1 MMPRKHPAGATDPSR
16 IDQQRGGSWSTMATP
31 GIERH
36 EFGATADGTPVERFI
51 LTNQNGVTVALLSL
65 GCIIQSVD
73 APDRDGAFA
82 NVALGFSRLDDYLTN
97 LPFFGCV
104 AGRYANR
111 IAGGRFELDGEQYQ
125 LVVNERTNTLH
136 GGKQGFNRFVWD
148 AAPLSEDRL
157 GVAFRRISPDG
168 EEGFPGSLDITVT
181 YELSDQNDLSI
192 DYRATT
198 DKPTVVNLTN
208 HTYFNLAGEG
218 NGSIESHRLQI
229 DASAFTPVDAALIPT
244 GELRSVAGTP
254 FDFRFGKLIGQGLR
268 SDDEQIRLAG
278 GFDHNFVLD
287 GDGLRRAAVLAHSGS
302 GRNLTVQTTKPGV
315 QFYAGN
321 FLNGALY
328 GPSGRAYRQSD
339 GLALETQFFPNSP
352 NEPSF
357 PTPVLRSGD
366 EYLHQTILT
375 FGVESD

>member
-1 MMPRKHPAGATDPSR
+1 
-16 IDQQRGGSWSTMATP
+16 MATP

-36 EFGATADGTPVERFI
+36 EFGVTAEGETVERFV
-51 LTNQNGVTVALLSL
+51 LTNQSGVTVALLSL
-65 GCIIQSVD
+65 GCIIQSID

-82 NVALGFSRLDDYLTN
+82 NIALGFSRLEDYLTN

-111 IAGGRFELDGEQYQ
+111 IAEGRFELDGEGHQ

-136 GGKQGFNRFVWD
+136 GGKQGFNRFVWE
-148 AAPLSEDRL
+148 ATPLGGGRI
-157 GVAFRRISPDG
+157 GVVFHRVSPDG
-168 EEGFPGSLDITVT
+168 EEGFPGALDVTVT
-181 YELSDQNDLSI
+181 YELSDQNELSI

-208 HTYFNLAGEG
+208 HSYFNLAGEG
-218 NGSIESHRLQI
+218 NGTIETHRLQI

-244 GELRSVAGTP
+244 GEIRPVAGTP
-254 FDFRFGKLIGQGLR
+254 FDFRFGKLVGQGLR
-268 SDDEQIRLAG
+268 SDDEQIRLAT

-287 GDGLRRAAVLAHSGS
+287 GDGLKLAAVLSHSGT
-302 GRNLTVQTTKPGV
+302 GRQMTVQTTKPGV

-357 PTPVLRSGD
+357 PTPILRPGE
-366 EYLHQTILT
+366 EYYHQTILS

>member
-1 MMPRKHPAGATDPSR
+1 
-16 IDQQRGGSWSTMATP
+16 MATP

-36 EFGATADGTPVERFI
+36 EFGATSDGETVERFV
-51 LTNQNGVTVALLSL
+51 LTNQSGVTVALLSL
-65 GCIIQSVD
+65 GCIIQSID

-82 NVALGFSRLDDYLTN
+82 NVALGFNRLDDYLTN
-97 LPFFGCV
+97 LPFFGCI
-104 AGRYANR
+104 AGRFANR
-111 IAGGRFELDGEQYQ
+111 IAAGQFELDGERYQ
-125 LVVNERTNTLH
+125 LATNERANTLH
-136 GGKQGFNRFVWD
+136 GGMQGFNRFVWD
-148 AAPLSEDRL
+148 ADLLEDGRT
-157 GVAFRRISPDG
+157 GVAFHRVSPDG
-168 EEGFPGSLDITVT
+168 EEGFPGALDVTVT
-181 YELSDQNDLSI
+181 YELSEQDDLTI

-198 DKPTVVNLTN
+198 EKPTVVNLTN
-208 HTYFNLAGEG
+208 HSYFNLAGEG
-218 NGSIESHRLQI
+218 NGTIETHRLQI

-244 GELRSVAGTP
+244 GEIRPVAGTP

-268 SDDEQIRLAG
+268 SDDEQIRLAT

-287 GDGLRRAAVLAHSGS
+287 GDGLKQAAVLAHPGS
-302 GRNLTVQTTKPGV
+302 GRTLTIQTTKPGI

-357 PTPVLRSGD
+357 PSPVLRPGA
-366 EYLHQTILT
+366 EYRHQTILT
-375 FGVESD
+375 FGTEDE

>member
-1 MMPRKHPAGATDPSR
+1 
-16 IDQQRGGSWSTMATP
+16 MAIP
-31 GIERH
+31 GLERH
-36 EFGATADGTPVERFI
+36 EFGVTPEGEKVERFV
-51 LTNQNGVTVALLSL
+51 LTNRSGVTVAFLSL
-65 GCIIQSVD
+65 GCIIQSIDV
-73 APDRDGAFA
+73 PDRDGAFA
-82 NVALGFSRLDDYLTN
+82 NVALGFSRFEDYLTN

-111 IAGGRFELDGEQYQ
+111 IAGGQFELDGERYQ
-125 LVVNERTNTLH
+125 LVVNERDNTLH
-136 GGKQGFNRFVWD
+136 GGKQGFNRFVWE
-148 AAPLSEDRL
+148 ANPLDDGRL
-157 GVAFRRISPDG
+157 GIAFHRISPDG
-168 EEGFPGSLDITVT
+168 EEGFPGALDVTVT
-181 YELSDQNDLSI
+181 YELSEQNDLSI

-208 HTYFNLAGEG
+208 HSYFNLAGEG
-218 NGSIESHRLQI
+218 NGTIESHRLQI

-244 GELRSVAGTP
+244 GELRPVAGTP
-254 FDFRFGKLIGQGLR
+254 FDFRFGKFAGQGLR
-268 SDDEQIRLAG
+268 SDDEQIRLAT

-287 GDGLRRAAVLAHSGS
+287 GNGLKRAAVLSHADT
-302 GRNLTVQTTKPGV
+302 GRQMTVQTTKPGV

-357 PTPVLRSGD
+357 PSPVLRPG
-366 EYLHQTILT
+366 ETYHHQTILT
-375 FGVESD
+375 FGAEVD